1 MKAKIEGE
9 QKSQKEIRLLQH
21 KVARQIEDLLLVIL
35 RERKEREEDKDK
47 EDQETQI
54 NPNPINHQRT
64 IEEMSQTKEGFA
76 GGLDLHRSVGERE
89 TSETETADMVL
100 RLIDQPMT
108 AILIEEVGTMV
119 DQFAEVGAEIAEA
132 ILH

>member
-35 RERKEREEDKDK
+35 RERKESEEDK

-76 GGLDLHRSVGERE
+76 GGLDLHRSEGEKE

>member
-35 RERKEREEDKDK
+35 RERKESEDKDK

-76 GGLDLHRSVGERE
+76 GGLDRHRSVGERE

-132 ILH
+132 NLH